1 MMIIHNPHKINKHV
15 MTRLNVLTNNS
26 ETVEP
31 STSMDKIPIRQQST
45 SIATTSTAFLRP
57 HNKQQSSIANFIH
70 KPIPM
75 SKSKMIDQQLIKM
88 IVKEY
93 HPFSVVEDEEFR
105 KLIKMLCPTYI
116 IPSRKTV
123 TQSLLPQ
130 MFDMTLE

>member
-1 MMIIHNPHKINKHV
+1 MIIHNPHKINKHV